1 VTVYPAVDVR
11 GGSVVRLIRGDP
23 SEAVVYSDDPSG
35 VAESWMD
42 QGAAWIHL
50 VSLDAA
56 IEGSPPPLDLIGRIS
71 GLGVRVQYGGGL
83 RTACAAAAAFRAGAS
98 RVVLGTLAVSNP
110 GIAGRLVRELGRD
123 AVAVALD
130 AKGGRVASSGWTE
143 RAERTPL
150 DLARELAG
158 EGVVHAVHTVVER
171 DGTMSGADRAGAEAI
186 AEETGMEVAVS
197 GGIGSLRELRRLR
210 CSPLIAGAIVG
221 KALYE
226 RVFTLREALDAAF
239 RESAGC

>member
-1 VTVYPAVDVR
+1 MTVYPAVDVR
-11 GGSVVRLIRGDP
+11 RGAVVRLVRGDP
-23 SEAVVYSDDPSG
+23 SGAVVYSTDPAG
-35 VAESWMD
+35 VAGSWKA
-42 QGAAWIHL
+42 QGAEWIHL

-56 IEGSPPPLDLIGRIS
+56 IYGNPPPLDLIGRIA

-83 RTACAAAAAFRAGAS
+83 RTAHAAAAAVMAGAS
-98 RVVLGTLAVSNP
+98 RVVLGTLAASSP
-110 GIAGRLVRELGRD
+110 GIAGSLVRELGRD

-130 AKGGRVASSGWTE
+130 AKGGWVASSGWTE
-143 RAERTPL
+143 CSERTPL

-186 AEETGMEVAVS
+186 AGETGMEVAVS

-210 CSPLIAGAIVG
+210 DSTLISGVIVG

-226 RVFTLREALDAAF
+226 KAFTFREALDAAC
-239 RESAGC
+239 RERSGC